1 MLSHQISGGK
11 HCILLLIGRLRCE
24 RCLRLARA
32 TKGRAARHLNDAQQ
46 AVAGA
51 DAPRDATGLPIAA
64 IEWLDV
70 GFEDGDS
77 APPDIGPC
85 ARRLPRLVFERQ
97 AYEQALHACLL
108 KSD

>member
-46 AVAGA
+46 AVAVHVLST
-51 DAPRDATGLPIAA
+51 RTSL
-64 IEWLDV
+64 
-70 GFEDGDS
+70 
-77 APPDIGPC
+77 
-85 ARRLPRLVFERQ
+85 RLPAALTRL
-97 AYEQALHACLL
+97 
-108 KSD
+108 